1 MPFVMRRVF
10 HCTAGRM
17 DELVELLQEGQ
28 ILARGLGVAI
38 RPRLLTDHN
47 SGRTDR
53 VAMEWEAAT
62 LAELSAVEQEIGVY
76 PEASDAAHELFR
88 RLNELVEYA
97 EVETW
102 AVHQG
107 NAVGGLARLPFW
119 FYNGCCGV

>member
-62 LAELSAVEQEIGVY
+62 LAGLSAVEQEIGVY
-76 PEASDAAHELFR
+76 PEASDTAHDLFR

-97 EVETW
+97 DVETW
-102 AVHQG
+102 AVH
-107 NAVGGLARLPFW
+107 
-119 FYNGCCGV
+119 